1 MAWEMFDRDGTGGF
15 RICGVDGELLT
26 DAPLADL
33 PVACEITIEA
43 ESAAPVALSSS
54 EYDLERV
61 TTTLVGRIVATS
73 RTRTS
78 LVTLAYLPSDDDADR
93 YSKVSLPKGA
103 SVSVAP
109 AIDPEWTL
117 FAAAR
122 PVGIEEQSMLDFRV
136 RNQLFAAMD
145 LGGERPIE
153 HVVVGLTD
161 ETVDD
166 FTMSVTSA
174 TSVVRQPVVEVD
186 AASWRGLHVAD
197 PKDVTE
203 TSWIIRQIAERFGA
217 TYDGWGCPV
226 ETGAPAAP
234 AKRKRRWFR

>member
-1 MAWEMFDRDGTGGF
+1 MTEPEGSGSVASMA
-15 RICGVDGELLT
+15 ICSPMRPWPT
-26 DAPLADL
+26 FA
-33 PVACEITIEA
+33 VACEITIEA

-109 AIDPEWTL
+109 AIDPDWTTVRSRV
-117 FAAAR
+117 R

-174 TSVVRQPVVEVD
+174 TSVVRQPDVEVD

-226 ETGAPAAP
+226 ETGAPAASAAA
-234 AKRKRRWFR
+234 AKRKWRWFR